1 MQIEGAVAVVTGGA
15 SGIGR
20 ATVME
25 LARRGADVAVADIH
39 EERLEE
45 VRVAVEEL
53 GRRVLTVRCDVAYDD
68 HIERLRH
75 EVLEELG
82 RVDIVM
88 NNAGVAVMGPPET
101 ISMQDWD
108 WVLQV
113 NLFGVIRGVR
123 AFLPHMMERGS
134 GHIVNTSSLAGL
146 YAYNWDTIPYITGKF
161 GVAGFTEGL
170 ALYTRPHGVGVTLVC
185 PGLVDTNLGEMS
197 RVAGVD
203 DPADWLKGFPL
214 DEPAMAPETVAT
226 LVCDAIAA
234 DRFLVLTNPDTVKE
248 RVQARAA
255 DHDAFIDDMIG
266 RLETPP
272 NLHQS

>member
-1 MQIEGAVAVVTGGA
+1 MRSSRAARAVSGGPPCIELV
-15 SGIGR
+15 
-20 ATVME
+20 
-25 LARRGADVAVADIH
+25 RRGADVAVADIH

-53 GRRVLTVRCDVAYDD
+53 GGRVLTVRCDVAFDD
-68 HIERLRH
+68 HVEHLRH
-75 EVLEELG
+75 EVFEEMG
-82 RVDIVM
+82 RADIVM

-108 WVLQV
+108 WILQV

-170 ALYTRPHGVGVTLVC
+170 ALYTRPHGVGVSLVC
-185 PGLVDTNLGEMS
+185 PGLVDTNLGETA

-203 DPADWLKGFPL
+203 DPPWLKGFPL
-214 DEPAMAPETVAT
+214 DEPAMAPEAVAT
-226 LVCDAIAA
+226 LVCDAIAE

-272 NLHQS
+272 NLHRP